1 MTTQA
6 HRVGASDM
14 TPEQVGMLNGRAAAL
29 QAATADLLERGY
41 LRQTAYGRL
50 EAWTIPPADV
60 TPLQRAVVD
69 AVRCRAPR
77 LENVPAVRAA
87 LDELQRDAVRRGLL
101 NPPRRGG
108 KGEALKMT
116 FMTLFGVALAI
127 IAATGKSVGGVV
139 VGLGFT
145 CFGAYNLVRA
155 VRTTRQGRR
164 TPAGAAA
171 LEQIRLRVPSPAAG
185 LTQPPMR
192 GGLGYSVG
200 LYGTRPLLIAFP
212 ATAALGW
219 GLSDHVVDEE
229 MQRHARASSSAEPS
243 STNGY
248 TCSSGTSSSDWSC
261 DTHSGHSGG
270 SGGSG
275 DAWCSGGNCCG
286 SAGSC
291 NSGSCGGGSSCG
303 GSSCGSSCGGG
314 SSCSS

>member
-1 MTTQA
+1 M
-6 HRVGASDM
+6 
-14 TPEQVGMLNGRAAAL
+14 
-29 QAATADLLERGY
+29 
-41 LRQTAYGRL
+41 
-50 EAWTIPPADV
+50 
-60 TPLQRAVVD
+60 
-69 AVRCRAPR
+69 
-77 LENVPAVRAA
+77 RAA

-116 FMTLFGVALAI
+116 FMTLFGVAMAI
-127 IAATGKSVGGVV
+127 IAATGKSVGGVL

-145 CFGAYNLVRA
+145 CFRGVQPRACYAHHTAGAPHA
-155 VRTTRQGRR
+155 GR
-164 TPAGAAA
+164 AAA

-229 MQRHARASSSAEPS
+229 MQRHARASSGAEPS

-248 TCSSGTSSSDWSC
+248 TCSPGTSSSDWSY
-261 DTHSGHSGG
+261 DTHSGH

-303 GSSCGSSCGGG
+303 SSCGGG

>member
-1 MTTQA
+1 M
-6 HRVGASDM
+6 
-14 TPEQVGMLNGRAAAL
+14 
-29 QAATADLLERGY
+29 
-41 LRQTAYGRL
+41 
-50 EAWTIPPADV
+50 
-60 TPLQRAVVD
+60 
-69 AVRCRAPR
+69 
-77 LENVPAVRAA
+77 RAA

-108 KGEALKMT
+108 RGETLKMT
-116 FMTLFGVALAI
+116 FMTLFGVAMAI

-164 TPAGAAA
+164 TQAGAAA
-171 LEQIRLRVPSPAAG
+171 LEQMRLRVPSPAAG

-229 MQRHARASSSAEPS
+229 MQRHARASSGAEPS

-261 DTHSGHSGG
+261 DTH